1 MKGFKDASPGQVWV
15 HFEALDMVQIS
26 VFSQKILLA
35 TSKFHAVVQ
44 SSGKWN
50 EYLVSD
56 DFWNK
61 MIWSTNLEVRKL
73 NFVKLQLLVAVAV
86 VVI

>member
-1 MKGFKDASPGQVWV
+1 MILITINA
-15 HFEALDMVQIS
+15 
-26 VFSQKILLA
+26 FSQKILLA

-61 MIWSTNLEVRKL
+61 MIWSTNLEVWKL
-73 NFVKLQLLVAVAV
+73 NFVKLQFRGFL
-86 VVI
+86 IGP